1 MSTIIRIEQH
11 QDYSDNDVIMGLRY
25 VVGVIPDVIQMFCK
39 KEYDIEINRDFT
51 LKFFYDQKSDDNFHD
66 EVLPPYTVQ
75 VDELYNLVGMLSK
88 HGGVSSIE
96 KSPIKE
102 FGLVLT
108 ESNFDQQFK
117 NLTCF
122 YNSRMNMG
130 RFVTFIYLICDI
142 IKNVRDNELDIPDE
156 VILFKALQVLTSHK
170 TLKWI
175 IQFRKRKVEQKEELV
190 KDVVRLS
197 FILMATV
204 TAVYLSV
211 YHFF

>member
-1 MSTIIRIEQH
+1 MSTIIKIDQY
-11 QDYSDNDVIMGLRY
+11 QDYSDNDVLMGVKY

-39 KEYDIEINRDFT
+39 KEYDIEINKDLTLNFT
-51 LKFFYDQKSDDNFHD
+51 YDQKSTPTCIDVVVSPH
-66 EVLPPYTVQ
+66 TQ
-75 VDELYNLVGMLSK
+75 VSKLYNLVDMLTK
-88 HGGVSSIE
+88 HGEGAPSL
-96 KSPIKE
+96 KE
-102 FGLVLT
+102 LGFVLT
-108 ESNFDQQFK
+108 KSKFDEQFK

-156 VILFKALQVLTSHK
+156 VILFKTLQVLTGHT
-170 TLKWI
+170 TLGWI
-175 IQFRKRKVEQKEELV
+175 IQYRKRKAEQREELV
-190 KDVVRLS
+190 KDVVTLS